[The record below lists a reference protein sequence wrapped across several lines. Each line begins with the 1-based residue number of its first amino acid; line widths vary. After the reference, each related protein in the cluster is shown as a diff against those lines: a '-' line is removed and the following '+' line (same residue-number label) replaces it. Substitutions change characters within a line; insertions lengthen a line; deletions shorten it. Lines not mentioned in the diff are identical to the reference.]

1 MEKCYSCDN
10 HGLIHKILTLP
21 HPPLSLFPLYT
32 GISFPE
38 GSISKNF
45 LRQKDI
51 LEREGWIISIPSRCW
66 REGGGGGVISTHLD
80 NLTALSQDQNVS
92 VFFMV
97 ILHYSSIRSK
107 SPSPWA
113 QVTYSNK

>member
-1 MEKCYSCDN
+1 MDN
-10 HGLIHKILTLP
+10 IH
-21 HPPLSLFPLYT
+21 SL
-32 GISFPE
+32 
-38 GSISKNF
+38 KM
-45 LRQKDI
+45 
-51 LEREGWIISIPSRCW
+51 LE
-66 REGGGGGVISTHLD
+66 GGGGVISTHLD

-92 VFFMV
+92 SFFMV

>member
-21 HPPLSLFPLYT
+21 HPPLSLFPLDT

-45 LRQKDI
+45 FLLNMPPTNHFASDFFFSVGKNLFEARGDRHVMLIQQTCDAIDAQRQ
-51 LEREGWIISIPSRCW
+51 L
-66 REGGGGGVISTHLD
+66 HH
-80 NLTALSQDQNVS
+80 S
-92 VFFMV
+92 VT
-97 ILHYSSIRSK
+97 S
-107 SPSPWA
+107 
-113 QVTYSNK
+113 